1 MEKPNISFFAM
12 NFVLLF
18 ALVGFILVIFELHR
32 FAFVLELGILL
43 IFLSIFAFAVF
54 VIYKSRKWGWTALSA
69 ALILLMINIFF
80 IYALTREFET
90 AHATVLF
97 FSLIGIVIAALNL
110 KGASHETIIEAEAHD
125 RAKDYHPYIDKM
137 EPEEQKAPSV
147 EKTFTPGKF
156 IASKKASKFHTAKCD
171 WAKRIGRENQL
182 WFDSEEEA
190 KAQGFQADGCV
201 G

>member
-69 ALILLMINIFF
+69 ALMRLMLNIFF

-97 FSLIGIVIAALNL
+97 FSLIGIVIAVINL
-110 KGASHETIIEAEAHD
+110 RVTPQKAITEVHD
-125 RAKDYHPYIDKM
+125 KAKDYYPYIDKI
-137 EPEEQKAPSV
+137 EPEEQKTPSV

-156 IASKKASKFHTAKCD
+156 IASKKANKFHTAKCD

-190 KAQGFQADGCV
+190 KAQGFQADACIG
-201 G
+201 